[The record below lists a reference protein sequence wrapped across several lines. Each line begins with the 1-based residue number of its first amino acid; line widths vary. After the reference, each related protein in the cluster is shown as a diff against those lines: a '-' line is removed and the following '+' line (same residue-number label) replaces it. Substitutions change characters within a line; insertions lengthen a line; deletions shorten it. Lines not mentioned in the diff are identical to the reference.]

1 MKTAEIRQLVLVL
14 HRTGQVFGLV
24 LNTHPMDSRQEGRHI
39 HGGGL
44 RRLSDAAVTACE
56 MAAMFQSDVTV
67 AEIVHRPGHVRH
79 AGRQTRRYP
88 DRTHYRVVATAAHET
103 EAAAA
108 A

>member
-14 HRTGQVFGLV
+14 HRTGQTFGLV
-24 LNTHPMDSRQEGRHI
+24 LNTHPMEAAQESRHVY
-39 HGGGL
+39 GGGL
-44 RRLSDAAVTACE
+44 RRLIDAATAACE

-88 DRTHYRVVATAAHET
+88 QRTHYRVVATAAHES